1 MADINVLT
9 AVGPRGPVTVAAR
22 RMLIGRAEE
31 SDVFLPDSML
41 SRRHAEVERRDDGC
55 YLIDLG
61 STNGTFL
68 NGERVVGERRLRNG
82 DLIALGETRLLFS
95 DPDPPA
101 SQDSLLEGAQAFAL
115 HDLRARTT
123 VQAMFQQEPA
133 PQTRLVHMV
142 SQATSALLGHR
153 PLPELFERVLDVIF
167 ESMPVDRAAIMLID
181 ENGRREIRAS
191 RCRAGSPVI
200 RISETIARQVI
211 ERRMALLCPNVLE
224 DPELCTQDSVILP
237 GTLSAICAPLW
248 LSPRQG
254 APEEVIGLVYADTT
268 SALQPFGEGELEI
281 LTAFGNIAASKIE
294 STRLITRS
302 LDRDRLASEIEAAV
316 EIQRSIL
323 PSKAPSVPGCELA
336 GESRPCEAVGGDY
349 HDYEWDGQRLLITLA
364 DVAGKGLGAAML
376 MSALRSAVRAHWRG
390 ASLASSAELINRT
403 FFQNVPADRYA
414 TCFLARYEP
423 TSGVLDYLNAGHPP
437 ALLVRADGIVERLEP
452 CGPGLALFDAG
463 VFESRSTRLHP
474 GDTLLVYSDGISESW
489 PASDEAEESLAEVV
503 RTAADWPI
511 DRLRSEVF
519 VAADDRRG
527 RPRFDD
533 CTLLLLRR
541 DREVEQP
548 APTPSRPARVWR
560 STDG

>member
-1 MADINVLT
+1 MADLNVLT
-9 AVGPRGPVTVAAR
+9 AIGPREPVTVTAR
-22 RMLIGRAEE
+22 RVLIGRAEE

-82 DLIALGETRLLFS
+82 DLIALGESRLLFS
-95 DPDPPA
+95 DQDPPA
-101 SQDSLLEGAQAFAL
+101 PQDSLLEGAQAFAL
-115 HDLRARTT
+115 QDLRSRTT

-133 PQTRLVHMV
+133 PQTRLVHLV

-153 PLPELFERVLDVIF
+153 PLPELFERVLDIIF

-181 ENGRREIRAS
+181 GNGNREICAS
-191 RCRAGSPVI
+191 RSRAGSPGI
-200 RISETIARQVI
+200 RISETIAQQVI
-211 ERRMALLCPNVLE
+211 ERRLALLCPNVLE
-224 DPELCTQDSVILP
+224 DPDLSSQDSVILP

-268 SALQPFGEGELEI
+268 SALQPFGESELEI
-281 LTAFGNIAASKIE
+281 LTAFGNIVASKIE

-323 PSKAPSVPGCELA
+323 PAKPPFVPGCVLA

-349 HDYEWDGQRLLITLA
+349 HDYEWDGDRLLITLA

-376 MSALRSAVRAHWRG
+376 MTALRSAVRAHWREP
-390 ASLASSAELINRT
+390 SLAHAAALINRT
-403 FFQNVPADRYA
+403 FFENVPPDRYA

-423 TSGVLDYLNAGHPP
+423 STGQLDYLNAGHPP
-437 ALLVRADGIVERLEP
+437 ALLVRADGRVESLEP
-452 CGPGLALFDAG
+452 GGPGLALFDAG
-463 VFESRSTRLHP
+463 VFEARSTCLRP

-489 PASDEAEESLAEVV
+489 PAAEVAETAMAEVV
-503 RTAADWPI
+503 RSGADWPI
-511 DRLRSEVF
+511 DRLRSEIF
-519 VAADDRRG
+519 GVADARRG
-527 RPRFDD
+527 RTRFDD

-541 DREVEQP
+541 DAEAEQRSLEP
-548 APTPSRPARVWR
+548 GRTARVWR